1 MDFGLGGSSGTL
13 SGPSGDHSTGWGDG
27 DGDSLKQLLL
37 DPDLQV
43 MDIEGALDALGA
55 PSPWRRR
62 RPSAR
67 GGAHGV
73 AREPPRDAGR
83 RARRRESG
91 G

>member
-27 DGDSLKQLLL
+27 DGDSLEQLLL

-55 PSPWRRR
+55 PSPKAPPARSRAAERRR
-62 RPSAR
+62 RAR
-67 GGAHGV
+67 A
-73 AREPPRDAGR
+73 ASRRWPTCAPPRR
-83 RARRRESG
+83 SG